1 MERCPEDKSLDPRLH
16 CALRLMAS
24 YSGEPCVCSKCS
36 AHGMTSASKVPLD
49 KSRRG
54 LIFHYKSFHSA
65 EVAGFSNLNANIGD
79 NTGAEDDS
87 VELINSEVSFDRV
100 KAVDDL
106 LKEDP
111 GKPWSKKTPETAGS
125 LSSWGSRG
133 LSRLGRSG

>member
-1 MERCPEDKSLDPRLH
+1 
-16 CALRLMAS
+16 
-24 YSGEPCVCSKCS
+24 
-36 AHGMTSASKVPLD
+36 MTSASKVPLD

-111 GKPWSKKTPETAGS
+111 GKPWSKKTPETAGG
-125 LSSWGSRG
+125 LFSWGSRG
-133 LSRLGRSG
+133 SSRLGRSG